1 MVKKSDIDLI
11 EDYMVVMARGSF
23 YHYRVYMNPS
33 HKVGWFYQDLSQHLQ
48 QFYEDFIAGK
58 RPKLVIQAP
67 PQHGKSEAI
76 VDFISW
82 VAGKN
87 PDFRTI
93 YGSFSEFLGVR
104 ANLKLQRIYETR
116 KFQKVF
122 PNTHINKS
130 NAVTVSGQFLRNR
143 NVIEYVNR
151 KGFFR
156 NTTVRGSVTG
166 ESLDLGV
173 IDDPIKGR
181 IDASSRTVRD
191 AAWSWMQDDF
201 GTRFSEFAALLIVL
215 TRWHIDDPVGRLIKK
230 DKAVKVVSYEAI
242 AETKSKWRKIGE
254 ALFPEFKSLQ
264 FLMGRKNSMVESS
277 WASLYQQRPTL
288 EGGELFKPDNITIV
302 DAIPHGTK
310 FARGWDFASTAD
322 GDYTSSVKMGV
333 MPDGRFLLAHVT
345 RERKLADE
353 RDKQLKSIAQLD
365 GVPVPISIP
374 QDPGQAG
381 KSQILIMTKLLAG
394 FSVHSSTES
403 GDKSSRAEPFAAQVN
418 VGNVVMLR
426 GDWNDDYIEELRHFP
441 QSSYDDQVDA
451 SSRVF
456 NYITSRYLN
465 GLFDFDLP
473 VYDAVP
479 ITLYTHFLR
488 VQLAENSNGNNSYS
502 LIGYCYDHDTA
513 YLLDAGK
520 FNCSFSDLADNI
532 VKIMTSLGRNMMPR
546 ETFGGII
553 INGDSNIAL
562 VESMREHKK
571 LNDWGGFSIGV
582 TPKYKDETQ
591 RANEAFLHLQQGKL
605 EIPADINRYS
615 CEFTDL
621 NQFKSEFSTFNED
634 GTQASDGII
643 NTVIWEVV
651 SKFGEAPR
659 TKWR

>member
-1 MVKKSDIDLI
+1 MVKKADIDLI
-11 EDYMVVMARGSF
+11 EDFMVAKARESF
-23 YHYRVYMNPS
+23 YHYRLYMNPA
-33 HKVGWFYQDLSQHLQ
+33 HKVGWFYYDISMELQ

-67 PQHGKSEAI
+67 PQHGKSEAV

-87 PDFRTI
+87 PDLRTI

-104 ANLKLQRIYETR
+104 ANLRLQRIYETR
-116 KFQKVF
+116 KYQKVF
-122 PNTHINKS
+122 PKTKINKS
-130 NAVTVSGQFLRNR
+130 NAVTVSGQYLRNR
-143 NVIEYVNR
+143 NVIEYVDQT
-151 KGFFR
+151 GFFR

-201 GTRFSEFAALLIVL
+201 GTRFSEFAALLMVL

-230 DKAVKVVSYEAI
+230 DKTVRVISYEAI
-242 AETKSKWRKIGE
+242 AETKSKYRNVGE

-264 FLMGRKNSMVESS
+264 FLLGRKNSMVESS

-288 EGGELFKPDNITIV
+288 EGGELFKPDEIKIV
-302 DAIPHGTK
+302 KVVPHGTK
-310 FARGWDFASTAD
+310 FARGWDFASTTG
-322 GDYTSSVKMGV
+322 GDYSASVKLGV
-333 MPDGRFLLAHVT
+333 MPDGRFLITNVT

-353 RDKQLKSIAQLD
+353 RDKQIKMVAQLD
-365 GVPVPISIP
+365 TVETAISIP

-381 KSQILIMTKLLAG
+381 KSQVVAMTKLLAG

-403 GDKSSRAEPFAAQVN
+403 GDKTSRAEPFAAQVN
-418 VGNVVMLR
+418 VGNVVMLE
-426 GDWNDDYIEELRHFP
+426 GDWNEEYIEELRHFP

-456 NYITSRYLN
+456 NFVTARYMN
-465 GLFDFDLP
+465 GLFDFELP
-473 VYDAVP
+473 TYEVVP
-479 ITLYTHFLR
+479 ITLYTHVLR
-488 VQLAENSNGNNSYS
+488 IQLAKDSNGNHSYS

-520 FNCSFSDLADNI
+520 FHCAYSDLADNV
-532 VKIMTSLGRNMMPR
+532 VKIMNNLGANMMPR
-546 ETFGGII
+546 ESFAGIVL
-553 INGDSNIAL
+553 NGDANIAL
-562 VESMREHKK
+562 VESLREHKK
-571 LNDWGGFSIGV
+571 LNNWGGFDVGV

-591 RANEAFLHLQQGKL
+591 RANESFLHLQQGKL
-605 EIPADINRYS
+605 EIPVDVNRYS
-615 CEFTDL
+615 CEFTDIS
-621 NQFKSEFSTFNED
+621 QFKNEFSTFNED
-634 GTQASDGII
+634 GTQTSDGII

-651 SKFGEAPR
+651 TQFGEAPR